1 MAVLRKTGTVPSQ
14 VVNHKM
20 TRSYPV
26 PKSFFIGA
34 KVARQFGRKWVEGT
48 IDRLDQDENDA
59 LWHVVYSDFDEEQL
73 DKIQMCDAVVY
84 HPLLDV
90 QGDLKVPRV
99 GTYVWYSHNQQP
111 YLGQVVSID
120 PSVSR
125 PVVVQRFRPQANAE
139 SLPRAK
145 FQRAVDP
152 DTGKAILSHLTLP
165 QVQLQFD
172 SLTARGYLSA
182 KDRRKLQDRLT
193 M

>member
-1 MAVLRKTGTVPSQ
+1 MIVWT
-14 VVNHKM
+14 KM
-20 TRSYPV
+20 RMMRFDMWSTPTSTRSNWTRSRCAMQLSTILYWMPMV
-26 PKSFFIGA
+26 P
-34 KVARQFGRKWVEGT
+34 E
-48 IDRLDQDENDA
+48 
-59 LWHVVYSDFDEEQL
+59 
-73 DKIQMCDAVVY
+73 
-84 HPLLDV
+84 
-90 QGDLKVPRV
+90 V